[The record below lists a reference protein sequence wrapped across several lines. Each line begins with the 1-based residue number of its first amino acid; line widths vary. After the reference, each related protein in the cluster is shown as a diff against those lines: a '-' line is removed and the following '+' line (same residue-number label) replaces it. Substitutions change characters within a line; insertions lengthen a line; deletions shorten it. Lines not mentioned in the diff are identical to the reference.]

1 MVLGQRPTATSLQTL
16 MVDQEVQSNAMNEP
30 ISALAD
36 GDETKKR
43 ILEIL
48 ESTGMSPSPDISLS
62 LPVQLGGSVDPSTDI
77 ASRGADV
84 LNAIW
89 RAADVLRPSI
99 TLVGH
104 LASSGHMHPT
114 TRLVPVDARHT
125 PSAFVGS
132 RLGVH
137 PLPKLGGVTIYRMAR
152 KVKVRFADALVI
164 RGQRI

>member
-62 LPVQLGGSVDPSTDI
+62 LPVQLGG
-77 ASRGADV
+77 
-84 LNAIW
+84 
-89 RAADVLRPSI
+89 
-99 TLVGH
+99 
-104 LASSGHMHPT
+104 
-114 TRLVPVDARHT
+114 
-125 PSAFVGS
+125 FC
-132 RLGVH
+132 
-137 PLPKLGGVTIYRMAR
+137 
-152 KVKVRFADALVI
+152 
-164 RGQRI
+164 

>member
-62 LPVQLGGSVDPSTDI
+62 LTVQLGG
-77 ASRGADV
+77 
-84 LNAIW
+84 
-89 RAADVLRPSI
+89 
-99 TLVGH
+99 
-104 LASSGHMHPT
+104 
-114 TRLVPVDARHT
+114 
-125 PSAFVGS
+125 FC
-132 RLGVH
+132 
-137 PLPKLGGVTIYRMAR
+137 
-152 KVKVRFADALVI
+152 
-164 RGQRI
+164 